1 MQRSTSLLSANEQL
15 TLTRGAPIAYA
26 STSMAGVRE
35 EHPELMAQAADACSR
50 LLGITPTEVQPPRR
64 APVGLPESFRCIFG
78 RRSVIATSRPNS
90 RALALEARALREL
103 GDRGV
108 PVPKLLAESEDW
120 IIVED
125 VGSRRMS
132 RELNQD
138 ENLPVEKWV
147 GACLSGLSAA
157 HAAGRVA
164 RLDAVFDPL
173 RGGRLDEL
181 LQMVPVLGSLAALDT
196 PALDEAAIHAII
208 NLTETNF
215 IKHTASPA
223 YMVLMDEPQ
232 RPVVLID
239 WQAAGPGD
247 PLEDL
252 MTLLSDESLPDVPEI
267 EARLLSVHLP
277 DFGGTERAQAAYLLG
292 ALYVVRR
299 MVMILSYK
307 GDDDWWDSD
316 AALARDLP
324 FVRAEAILRLVN
336 RGRRWMRQSGELAPL
351 VDWLAAVGRFATTKR
366 AD

>member
-1 MQRSTSLLSANEQL
+1 
-15 TLTRGAPIAYA
+15 
-26 STSMAGVRE
+26 MAGVRE

-64 APVGLPESFRCIFG
+64 APVGVPESFRCIFG
-78 RRSVIATSRPNS
+78 RRSVIATSRPNA

-103 GDRGV
+103 GERGV
-108 PVPKLLAESEDW
+108 PVPKLLAESDDW

-132 RELNQD
+132 RELNQA
-138 ENLPVEKWV
+138 NNSPTEKWLSV
-147 GACLSGLSAA
+147 CLDGLSRA

-173 RGGRLDEL
+173 REGRLDEL
-181 LQMVPVLGSLAALDT
+181 VQMLPVLGGLANLETPEVDVAALRRTID
-196 PALDEAAIHAII
+196 
-208 NLTETNF
+208 LTETNF

-223 YMVLMDEPQ
+223 YMVLLDEPE

-247 PLEDL
+247 PIEDL
-252 MTLLSDESLPDVPEI
+252 MTLLSDESLPDDEAI
-267 EARLLSVHLP
+267 EARLLANHLS
-277 DFGGTERAQAAYLLG
+277 DFGGVERLAAAHLLG

-299 MVMILSYK
+299 LVMILSYK
-307 GDDDWWDSD
+307 GEDDWWDSD

-324 FVRAEAILRLVN
+324 LVRAEAVARLVA
-336 RGRRWMRQSGELAPL
+336 RGQRWMRQTKELGGL
-351 VDWLAAVGRFATTKR
+351 SDWLASVGRVATTKR
-366 AD
+366 PA

>member
-1 MQRSTSLLSANEQL
+1 
-15 TLTRGAPIAYA
+15 
-26 STSMAGVRE
+26 MAGVRE
-35 EHPELMAQAADACSR
+35 EHPKLMAQAADACSR

-78 RRSVIATSRPNS
+78 RRSVIATSRPNA

-103 GDRGV
+103 GERGV
-108 PVPKLLAESEDW
+108 PVPKLLAESEEW

-132 RELNQD
+132 RELNQGGEALLETWLD
-138 ENLPVEKWV
+138 
-147 GACLSGLSAA
+147 ACLTGLAEA
-157 HAAGRVA
+157 HRAGREA

-173 RGGRLDEL
+173 RDGRLDEL
-181 LQMVPVLGSLAALDT
+181 LQMVPVLGGLAGLDA
-196 PALDEAAIHAII
+196 PELDADAIRQAV

-223 YMVLMDEPQ
+223 YMVMMDEAE

-247 PLEDL
+247 PIEDM
-252 MTLLSDESLPDVPEI
+252 MTLLSDESLPDDPGVET
-267 EARLLSVHLP
+267 RLIANHLP
-277 DFGGTERAQAAYLLG
+277 SFGGAERAGAAHLIG

-299 MVMILSYK
+299 LVMILSYK
-307 GDDDWWDSD
+307 GADDWWESE

-324 FVRAEAILRLVN
+324 FVRAEAVSRLVS
-336 RGRRWMRQSGELAPL
+336 RGQRWMRQAPELPGLAG
-351 VDWLAAVGRFATTKR
+351 WLASVGRVAMTKR